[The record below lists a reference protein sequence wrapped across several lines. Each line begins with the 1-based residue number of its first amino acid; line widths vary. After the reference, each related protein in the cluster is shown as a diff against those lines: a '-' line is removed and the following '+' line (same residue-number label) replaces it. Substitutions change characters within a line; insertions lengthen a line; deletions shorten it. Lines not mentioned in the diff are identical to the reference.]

1 MHLKIFSEVHTFQ
14 AAKGIIQGTK
24 KKKKNIKNP
33 PPEFP
38 FLHIFL
44 CIHYIYETQYILCKI
59 IKTVVLYISS
69 SIPSSKLSERERED
83 GKKKATAIMWD
94 CATDSTHQALL
105 HAQEFKVH

>member
-1 MHLKIFSEVHTFQ
+1 M
-14 AAKGIIQGTK
+14 
-24 KKKKNIKNP
+24 
-33 PPEFP
+33 
-38 FLHIFL
+38 
-44 CIHYIYETQYILCKI
+44 
-59 IKTVVLYISS
+59 LYISS